1 MRKRLPPLNPLRA
14 FEATARYLSVSRAAT
29 ELNVTPGA
37 VSHQIRALEEALSVS
52 LFHREGGHLRLT
64 SYGVALQPPIAA
76 AFDSI
81 AEATTLLTR
90 QKTEGELVV
99 SCGPALASFWL
110 IPHLGS
116 FAERYPGIRFT
127 LIASNDDRGFSSAD
141 VDVAI

>member
-14 FEATARYLSVSRAAT
+14 FEATARYLSVSRAAV

-37 VSHQIRALEEALSVS
+37 VSHQIRALEEALAVS

-64 SYGVALQPPIAA
+64 SYGSALQPSIAA

-90 QKTEGELVV
+90 QKAEGELVV
-99 SCGPALASFWL
+99 SCGPALASF
-110 IPHLGS
+110 
-116 FAERYPGIRFT
+116 
-127 LIASNDDRGFSSAD
+127 
-141 VDVAI
+141 